1 MNRHTLTITVAELMR
16 AYIDARV
23 SAGHYGSAS
32 EYLRE
37 LVLRDQE
44 SQVRQRLRGSIDE
57 GLASG
62 LGRRVSDADE
72 KALVG
77 IARGEAG

>member
-1 MNRHTLTITVAELMR
+1 MSRHTVSFSVSDMMR
-16 AYIDARV
+16 AYIDGRV
-23 SAGHYGSAS
+23 SAGHYGRAS

-37 LVLRDQE
+37 LVRRDQE
-44 SQVRQRLRGSIDE
+44 LQDRQRLRGLIEE

-72 KALVG
+72 KALLG